1 MKILKTLADGDVRVS
16 DYCQITGKYR
26 GSGHK
31 DFDIKDKLNNENLF
45 IFHNLT
51 NYDSHLIMPELGK
64 FKFKIEIIT
73 NG

>member
-16 DYCQITGKYR
+16 DHCQITGKYR
-26 GSGHK
+26 GSGHR
-31 DFDIKDKLNNENLF
+31 DFDIKVKLNNENLF
-45 IFHNLT
+45 TFHNLT

-64 FKFKIEIIT
+64 FKFKIEIIP